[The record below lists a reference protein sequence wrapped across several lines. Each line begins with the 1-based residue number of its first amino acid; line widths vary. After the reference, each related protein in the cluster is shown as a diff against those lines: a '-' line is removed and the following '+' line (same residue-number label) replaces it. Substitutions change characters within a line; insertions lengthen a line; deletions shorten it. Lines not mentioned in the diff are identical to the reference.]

1 VNKKAQ
7 KKSEETGKKRFR
19 LLLDYWIKHNQ
30 EHASE
35 LEKWLQQLEAEGW
48 EASAQELQEAIKLA
62 AGMNRHIEGALN
74 KLSDR
79 KEGKR
84 TSSPPAV
91 KEIPSN
97 FNLKKIGTIHTPYK
111 NFAPYQPRENDEGEF
126 IIEVEPAY
134 EAGLNRLEEF
144 SYIYVLYYLHRRSG
158 KISLKARPPWTDQ
171 VVGLFASRS
180 PHRPNPIGLSVVRL
194 EKRQGNNL
202 FVSGLDAF
210 DGTPLL
216 DLKPY
221 LQELDS
227 KADADYGWLNGSE
240 DRDHLL
246 LHIKGIPH

>member
-1 VNKKAQ
+1 MNEKA
-7 KKSEETGKKRFR
+7 KKRSSRTGEKKFR
-19 LLLDYWIKHNQ
+19 LLLEYWIKHNR

-35 LEKWLQQLEAEGW
+35 LEQWLKQLEVEGW

-158 KISLKARPPWTDQ
+158 KISLKARPPSDRS
-171 VVGLFASRS
+171 GSRIICFPFS
-180 PHRPNPIGLSVVRL
+180 PPAQSYRLSVVRL
-194 EKRQGNNL
+194 ERRQGII
-202 FVSGLDAF
+202 FCFWSGCL
-210 DGTPLL
+210 
-216 DLKPY
+216 
-221 LQELDS
+221 
-227 KADADYGWLNGSE
+227 
-240 DRDHLL
+240 
-246 LHIKGIPH
+246 